1 MSIHIQSPGIA
12 KTVVS
17 TIKDIDA
24 YLATLTVTQLG
35 GKKFPDCGKKGAD
48 SVFDEMFIEVP

>member
-1 MSIHIQSPGIA
+1 MHIQSPGIA

>member
-1 MSIHIQSPGIA
+1 MHIQSPGIV
-12 KTVVS
+12 KTVLS

-24 YLATLTVTQLG
+24 YLGTLTATQLV
-35 GKKFPDCGKKGAD
+35 GKKFPDCGKKGTD

>member
-1 MSIHIQSPGIA
+1 MSMHIQSPGIA

-35 GKKFPDCGKKGAD
+35 GEKFPDCGKKGAD